1 LTDASAGNVHPER
14 DFDEKEPGIERFVF
28 GRWKKKNEEHR
39 ANKQQGDLHAL
50 DREGDPRGG
59 AQDPEYR
66 TADPRELVGTEGVTM
81 SGPAGAPQEG
91 KSAEKRRAESDDW
104 RARRADEP

>member
-1 LTDASAGNVHPER
+1 LTDPSAGNVHPER
-14 DFDEKEPGIERFVF
+14 DFDGKEPGIERFVF

-59 AQDPEYR
+59 ARDPEYR
-66 TADPRELVGTEGVTM
+66 TADPRELVGAEGVTM

-91 KSAEKRRAESDDW
+91 KSVGERRAESDEW
-104 RARRADEP
+104 RERRADEP

>member
-1 LTDASAGNVHPER
+1 M
-14 DFDEKEPGIERFVF
+14 F

-91 KSAEKRRAESDDW
+91 KSVEERRAESDDW
-104 RARRADEP
+104 RDSRADEP